1 LILDVSAKNT
11 PQNISKRPFLAK
23 IINFETNKDFPGP
36 KKWVFIAKYVFL
48 VKKTMKDHEGLS
60 LAKK

>member
-1 LILDVSAKNT
+1 LILDVSAKKNA
-11 PQNISKRPFLAK
+11 PKHLKKAILAK